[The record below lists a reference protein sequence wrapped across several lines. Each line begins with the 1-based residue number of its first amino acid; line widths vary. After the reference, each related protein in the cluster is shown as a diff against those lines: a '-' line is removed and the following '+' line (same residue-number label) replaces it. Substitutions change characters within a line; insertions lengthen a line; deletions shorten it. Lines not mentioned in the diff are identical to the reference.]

1 LQAGRPGLAK
11 VALAA
16 FFWKIR
22 RGAPIERSPHF
33 SQREFPMFKAL
44 IAFCLSRRPIVV
56 LGLVMFVAA
65 GFIAFKLLNIEA
77 YPNPTPVILEVTA
90 QAPGLSA
97 EEMERYYTIPMEIG
111 LYTTPGIEVIRSTS
125 FYGLSFV
132 RVSFKYGVDYF
143 FAYAQ
148 ASIALQQNVNL
159 PGGLVPSIQENS
171 STGEIYRYQ
180 VVGPPHFGIANLRTV
195 QDWIVARRLLTIPGI
210 AMINSWGG
218 PTKEFQVEVDPHK
231 LEAYSV
237 TVPQIL
243 TALGN
248 ANINVGGREIRIG
261 QQSINIRGVGLIDD
275 GGNDDLRQGYKV
287 GDIENV
293 VLAQSNG
300 VPVLV
305 RDVGKVSIGYRPRL
319 GILGRGY
326 RVQNEA
332 VDQDDVVGSIVVMR
346 RTEQTAQM
354 IPLVQAAIEKI
365 NHDGSLPPGVHVAPY
380 YDRSHLIAL
389 TTHTVLHNLIFGC
402 LLVFLIQWIF
412 LGDLRSATI
421 VGLNIPFALFFAT
434 ILLVIQGESAN
445 LLSVGAVDFGIIV
458 DSAVI
463 LVENIFKNFQRDA
476 EERRSLLQRLGEGF
490 WGVDPTRNPADA
502 TPARGWT
509 DRLRLIL
516 ISALQVDN
524 AVLFSGL
531 ITVAGFVPLFTMQG
545 VEGQIFGPMARTY
558 GYALAGALIST
569 FTITPV
575 ISSMLLPK
583 NVREVETII
592 VRFLHRIYNPTL
604 RFALSHRLLVV
615 GLELALSIGTF
626 TLIAPRLGSE
636 FLPHLEEGNFWIR
649 ASMPI
654 TLSLQDGEAA
664 TKKMREIL
672 MRHPEVTT
680 VVSQHGRPDDGSDAS
695 PFSNVELFAP
705 LKPFDEWPKGMTK
718 DILTN
723 QIQEEFNNELPGV
736 IFNFSQ
742 YIEDNI
748 EEGISGVKGVNSVKI
763 VGPNLQVITNLA
775 EQIRD
780 QMSQVRGVTD
790 LGIFPVLGQPN
801 LNIKVDRA
809 KAARYGLNS
818 GDVNAVV
825 QATMGGA
832 VATSVLEGD
841 RQFDLV
847 VRYTPEYRDSI
858 DKIRN
863 IKVAYQTAS
872 GANAY
877 IPLSELATITLDT
890 GAAWVY
896 HESMQRFIPVKFS
909 VRGRDLGG
917 TVEEAQERIAKNV
930 KLPSGYHLVWAG
942 EYGDLQAAKARLY
955 VIVPISFVLIAGA
968 LYGLFNNFLDC
979 ILALAGIPDAIV
991 GGILALY
998 ISGLHFSISAAIGFV
1013 SLFGVSVMD
1022 GILMITFYNHERALG
1037 FSPMESMYRAAS
1049 TRMRPLLMTALSA
1062 CIGLFPAA
1070 ISTGIGSQVQRP
1082 LATVIVGGMLVGPIM
1097 LLIAVPA
1104 LRLIF
1109 LSHEHHPISAIE
1121 AG

>member
-1 LQAGRPGLAK
+1 
-11 VALAA
+11 
-16 FFWKIR
+16 
-22 RGAPIERSPHF
+22 
-33 SQREFPMFKAL
+33 MFKSL
-44 IAFCLSRRPIVV
+44 ISFCLSRRPIVV
-56 LGLVMFVAA
+56 LGLLLFAGA

-77 YPNPTPVILEVTA
+77 YPNPTPVILEITA

-97 EEMERYYTIPMEIG
+97 EEMERYYTLPTEIG
-111 LYTTPGIEVIRSTS
+111 LYTTPGIDVIRSTS

-132 RVSFKYGVDYF
+132 RVTFKYGVDYN

-148 ASIALQQNVNL
+148 ASVAMQQNVNL
-159 PGGLVPSIQENS
+159 PGGLVPTIQANS

-180 VVGPPHFGIANLRTV
+180 VVGPPHFGITNLRTV

-210 AMINSWGG
+210 AAVNSWGG

-231 LEAYSV
+231 LEAYNV

-248 ANINVGGREIRIG
+248 ANLNVGGREIRIG

-275 GGNDDLRQGYKV
+275 GGNDDLRRGYKV
-287 GDIENV
+287 DDIDNV
-293 VLAQSNG
+293 VLAQVNG

-305 RDVGKVSIGYRPRL
+305 RDVANVSVGYRPRL
-319 GILGRGY
+319 GILGRD
-326 RVQNEA
+326 Q
-332 VDQDDVVGSIVVMR
+332 QDDVVGSIVVMR
-346 RTEQTAQM
+346 RTEKTADM
-354 IPLVQAAIEKI
+354 IPKVKAAIDKL
-365 NHDGSLPPGVHVAPY
+365 NHDGSLPPGVHVVPY
-380 YDRSHLIAL
+380 YDRSSLIAI

-402 LLVFLIQWIF
+402 LLVFFIQWIF
-412 LGDLRSATI
+412 LGNLRSATI

-434 ILLVIQGESAN
+434 ILLVITGESAN

-463 LVENIFKNFQRDA
+463 LVENIFKNFQRDP
-476 EERRSLLQRLGEGF
+476 EERRSLIERLAGGA
-490 WGVDPTRNPADA
+490 WGPDPTRSSEPS
-502 TPARGWT
+502 TSTRGWS

-516 ISALQVDN
+516 ISAIQVDK
-524 AVLFSGL
+524 AVLFSAL

-558 GYALAGALIST
+558 GYALAGALLAT
-569 FTITPV
+569 FTVTPV
-575 ISSMLLPK
+575 IASLLLPK
-583 NVREVETII
+583 RIKEAETVLVRM
-592 VRFLHRIYNPTL
+592 LHRLYDPAL
-604 RFALSHRLLVV
+604 RFSLGHRFLVV
-615 GLELALSIGTF
+615 GMELTISLGTF
-626 TLIAPRLGSE
+626 FLIAPRLGSE

-664 TKKMREIL
+664 TRKMRQIL
-672 MRHPEVTT
+672 LRHPEVIT
-680 VVSQHGRPDDGSDAS
+680 VVSQHGRPDDGSDAA

-705 LKPFDEWPKGMTK
+705 LKPFDEWPKGLTK
-718 DILTN
+718 DKLTD
-723 QIQEEFNNELPGV
+723 QIQAEFNNELPGV
-736 IFNFSQ
+736 VFNFSQ

-748 EEGISGVKGVNSVKI
+748 EEGISGVKGVNSVKV
-763 VGPNLQVITNLA
+763 VGPNLQIITQLA

-780 QMSQVRGVTD
+780 QMSRVRGITD

-809 KAARYGLNS
+809 RAARYGLNS

-825 QATMGGA
+825 QAAMGGA

-841 RQFDLV
+841 RQFELV
-847 VRYTPEYRDSI
+847 VRYTPEYRDTI
-858 DKIRN
+858 DKVRN
-863 IKVAYQTAS
+863 IKVAYQTSS

-877 IPLSELATITLDT
+877 IPLSELANITLDT

-896 HESMQRFIPVKFS
+896 HESVQRFIPVKFS

-917 TVEEAQERIAKNV
+917 TVEEAQKRIADNV
-930 KLPSGYHLVWAG
+930 KLPPGYHLIWAG
-942 EYGDLQAAKARLY
+942 EFGDLQEAKKRLEI
-955 VIVPISFVLIAGA
+955 IVPISFILIAGA
-968 LYGLFNNFLDC
+968 LYSLFNNFRDS
-979 ILALAGIPDAIV
+979 ILALAGIPDAVV

-1022 GILMITFYNHERALG
+1022 GILMITFYEHERAKG
-1037 FSPMESMYRAAS
+1037 FAPMDAMFRAAT

-1070 ISTGIGSQVQRP
+1070 VSTGIGSQVQRP
-1082 LATVIVGGMLVGPIM
+1082 LATVIVGGMLVGPVM
-1097 LLIAVPA
+1097 LLLAVPA
-1104 LRLIF
+1104 LRMIF
-1109 LSHEHHPISAIE
+1109 LGRDNPHTSEVH
-1121 AG
+1121 

>member
-1 LQAGRPGLAK
+1 
-11 VALAA
+11 
-16 FFWKIR
+16 
-22 RGAPIERSPHF
+22 
-33 SQREFPMFKAL
+33 MFKSL

-56 LGLVMFVAA
+56 LGLLLFAGA

-77 YPNPTPVILEVTA
+77 YPNPTPVILEITA

-97 EEMERYYTIPMEIG
+97 EEMERYYTLPTEIG
-111 LYTTPGIEVIRSTS
+111 LYTTPGIDIIRSTS

-132 RVSFKYGVDYF
+132 RVTFKYGVDYN

-148 ASIALQQNVNL
+148 ASIAMQQNVNL
-159 PGGLVPSIQENS
+159 PGGLVPTIQANS

-180 VVGPPHFGIANLRTV
+180 VVGPPHFGITNLRTV
-195 QDWIVARRLLTIPGI
+195 QDWIVLRRLLTIPGI
-210 AMINSWGG
+210 AAVNSWGG

-231 LEAYSV
+231 LEAYNV
-237 TVPQIL
+237 TVPQVL

-248 ANINVGGREIRIG
+248 ANLNVGGREIRIG
-261 QQSINIRGVGLIDD
+261 QQSINIRGVGLMDD

-287 GDIENV
+287 DDIEDV

-305 RDVGKVSIGYRPRL
+305 RDVAKVDVGYRPRL
-319 GILGRGY
+319 GILGRD
-326 RVQNEA
+326 R
-332 VDQDDVVGSIVVMR
+332 QDDVVGAIVVMR
-346 RTEQTAQM
+346 RTEKTADM
-354 IPLVQAAIEKI
+354 IPKVKAAIDKL
-365 NHDGSLPPGVHVAPY
+365 NHDGSLPPGVKVVPF
-380 YDRSHLIAL
+380 YDRSSLIAI

-412 LGDLRSATI
+412 LGNLRSATI

-434 ILLVIQGESAN
+434 ILLVVTGESAN

-476 EERRSLLQRLGEGF
+476 EERQSLLQRLTQGH
-490 WGVDPTRNPADA
+490 WGSDPTRSSEP
-502 TPARGWT
+502 TTVPRGWT

-516 ISALQVDN
+516 ISAMQVDK
-524 AVLFSGL
+524 AVLFSAL

-558 GYALAGALIST
+558 GYALAGALIAT
-569 FTITPV
+569 FTVTPV
-575 ISSMLLPK
+575 TASLLLPK
-583 NVREVETII
+583 RVKEAETII
-592 VRFLHRIYNPTL
+592 VRLLHRVYNPAL
-604 RFALSHRLLVV
+604 RFSLNHRFLVV
-615 GLELALSIGTF
+615 GMELTISLGTF
-626 TLIAPRLGSE
+626 FLIAPKLGSE

-664 TKKMREIL
+664 TRKMREIL
-672 MRHPEVTT
+672 LRHPEVLT
-680 VVSQHGRPDDGSDAS
+680 VVSQHGRPDDGSDAA

-705 LKPFDEWPKGMTK
+705 LKPFDEWPKGLTK
-718 DILTN
+718 DKLTD
-723 QIQEEFNNELPGV
+723 QIQTEFNNELPGV

-763 VGPNLQVITNLA
+763 VGPNLQTITALA
-775 EQIRD
+775 EQVRD
-780 QMSQVRGVTD
+780 QMSRVRGITD

-818 GDVNAVV
+818 GDVNLVV
-825 QATMGGA
+825 QAAMGGA

-841 RQFDLV
+841 RQFELV
-847 VRYTPEYRDSI
+847 VRYTPEYRDTI
-858 DKIRN
+858 EKIRN
-863 IKVAYQTAS
+863 IKVAYQTPT

-896 HESMQRFIPVKFS
+896 HESVQRFIPVKFS

-917 TVEEAQERIAKNV
+917 TVEEAQKRIADNV
-930 KLPSGYHLVWAG
+930 KLPPGYHLIWAG
-942 EYGDLQAAKARLY
+942 EFGDLQEAKKRLEI
-955 VIVPISFVLIAGA
+955 IVPISFILIAGA
-968 LYGLFNNFLDC
+968 LYSLFNNFRDS

-1022 GILMITFYNHERALG
+1022 GILMITFYEHERANG
-1037 FSPMESMYRAAS
+1037 FAPMDAMFRAAT

-1082 LATVIVGGMLVGPIM
+1082 LATVIVGGMLVGPVM
-1097 LLIAVPA
+1097 LLLAVPA
-1104 LRLIF
+1104 LRMIF
-1109 LSHEHHPISAIE
+1109 LGRDTHPVSE
-1121 AG
+1121 VQQG